1 MILRPHALEWFWAA
15 HILEQTKLWAK
26 HHAGIVDSIRF
37 SFTCSLCIPIHGCSS
52 NTASLFVEEVLSW
65 GVLKTE
71 FRTLGWLSHGFCFL
85 LETSM
90 ARNGNG
96 SRPSD
101 ISGEWMNII
110 CKLFWCYS
118 AGICIRCLNHSHI
131 WFSQA
136 SSVFYKGHANSHGST
151 KLFVLP
157 WGLSWLA
164 KAKGHIFGRSKRPF
178 EAVKVKMVPTPSC
191 MPGAQM
197 GRGWI

>member
-96 SRPSD
+96 PRPSD

-110 CKLFWCYS
+110 CKLFDAIQQVFVSGVWTIATS
-118 AGICIRCLNHSHI
+118 DSVKLPPSSTRDMPIATGQRNCL
-131 WFSQA
+131 F
-136 SSVFYKGHANSHGST
+136 F
-151 KLFVLP
+151 
-157 WGLSWLA
+157 
-164 KAKGHIFGRSKRPF
+164 
-178 EAVKVKMVPTPSC
+178 
-191 MPGAQM
+191 
-197 GRGWI
+197 RGV